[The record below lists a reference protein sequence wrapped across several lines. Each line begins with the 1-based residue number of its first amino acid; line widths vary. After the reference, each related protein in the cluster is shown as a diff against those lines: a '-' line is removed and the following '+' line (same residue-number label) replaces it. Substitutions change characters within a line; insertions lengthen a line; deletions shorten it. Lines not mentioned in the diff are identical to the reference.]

1 MTTSMDEIR
10 IEMILHAV
18 LREVADIE
26 LVVLRLPAGS
36 TAFAALNSLIERH
49 PGLATHAKTVAFA
62 RGDAIIR
69 PEAVLADGD
78 RIEALPPVSGG

>member
-1 MTTSMDEIR
+1 MTTPMDGIR

-18 LREVADIE
+18 LREVADVE
-26 LVVLRLPAGS
+26 SVVLRLPAES
-36 TAFAALNSLIERH
+36 TAASALTVLVERH
-49 PGLATHAKTVAFA
+49 PGLANHAKTVAFA

-69 PEAVLADGD
+69 PDAMLADGD